1 MIMRQRMGVL
11 LVVLSALILQLLPM
25 SGIGFT
31 MTYPYEDLPTMDV
44 WFDGGGSY
52 TYVYFFNLKEELSYE
67 VTLLDDVGGIKSG
80 PLDLSVMNA
89 SHFMFDVQIESNDH
103 ILLDYKVDEL
113 TRECLVDYV
122 VSSIGVN
129 VINVKTDII
138 TGYAL
143 TDDPIEVTVFV
154 GDENPVAYKRMCE
167 TLEGIWTADFSVAG
181 EPLGDG
187 SLSDPLDL
195 TTVSSGIIVHRNA
208 DGNGTAKNWWAPHP
222 EFAVNP
228 KTDELGGEG
237 WSGEVKIVFNPG
249 TDDEQTYWITPDPT
263 NGKFEN
269 VSFGIDIYPG
279 QTIQVSDY
287 MIEKTM
293 VVSPLAIEW
302 LNIATDQA
310 MVRDLPNA
318 YVQLFV
324 LSWSINDGI
333 VIEAIVDGNADDAGM
348 FLADFSVA
356 GTSPYDLTS
365 DSWGFVRNYN
375 DTGDATMF
383 EWHASDFAFVPGD
396 LNGDGQVDKS
406 DQKLMVSIL
415 SGKLEP
421 SPLQLSAADLN
432 GDGKVDS
439 KDLKLMNKLIR

>member
-1 MIMRQRMGVL
+1 MYGL
-11 LVVLSALILQLLPM
+11 
-25 SGIGFT
+25 
-31 MTYPYEDLPTMDV
+31 
-44 WFDGGGSY
+44 
-52 TYVYFFNLKEELSYE
+52 
-67 VTLLDDVGGIKSG
+67 
-80 PLDLSVMNA
+80 NA
-89 SHFMFDVQIESNDH
+89 SYFVFDVQIESSDH
-103 ILLDYKVDEL
+103 VILDYKINEID
-113 TRECLVDYV
+113 RERLVDYQ
-122 VSSIGVN
+122 VSHIGVD
-129 VINVKTDII
+129 VVNVKTDVI

-154 GDENPVAYKRMCE
+154 GDENTVAYKRIC
-167 TLEGIWTADFSVAG
+167 TPLEGHWTADFSVPG
-181 EPLGDG
+181 IPLGDG
-187 SLSDPLDL
+187 SVSDPLDL
-195 TTVSSGIIVHRNA
+195 TTASSGIIVHRNA

-228 KTDELGGEG
+228 KTDALGGEG

-249 TDDEQTYWITPDPT
+249 TDDEQTYWITPDPA

-287 MIEKTM
+287 MIEKAM

-310 MVRDLPNA
+310 MLRDLPNA

-324 LSWSINDGI
+324 LSGSINDGI
-333 VIEAIVDGNADDAGM
+333 AIEAIVDGNADDAGM
-348 FLADFSVA
+348 FLANFSVT
-356 GTSPYDLTS
+356 GTSPYDLTL

-383 EWHASDFAFVPGD
+383 EWHASDFAFMPGD
-396 LNGDGQVDKS
+396 LNGDGVVDKN
-406 DQKLMVSIL
+406 DQKLMVNII

-421 SPLQLSAADLN
+421 SPTQLIAADLN
-432 GDGKVDS
+432 SDGKVDT
-439 KDLKLMNKLIR
+439 KDLKLMNKLIK

>member
-1 MIMRQRMGVL
+1 MSDMRRILYIILAL
-11 LVVLSALILQLLPM
+11 LVIQVVPV
-25 SGIGFT
+25 GGVGFT
-31 MTYPYEDLPTMDV
+31 MTYPYQELPMMDV
-44 WFDGGGSY
+44 WFDGGGNY
-52 TYVYFFNLKEELSYE
+52 TYVNFFELKESLSYE
-67 VTLLDDVGGIKSG
+67 VTLLDTFGEPKSG
-80 PLDLSVMNA
+80 PHELTAAIGFN
-89 SHFMFDVQIESNDH
+89 FKFDVPIEPDDH
-103 ILLDYKVDEL
+103 IILDYKINEMERERLLDYAVL
-113 TRECLVDYV
+113 
-122 VSSIGVN
+122 SIGVTEVN
-129 VINVKTDII
+129 INTDII
-138 TGYAL
+138 SGYA
-143 TDDPIEVTVFV
+143 TPGDPIEVTVFV
-154 GDENPVAYKRMCE
+154 GEENPISYMRRCD
-167 TLEGIWTADFSVAG
+167 TSSGFWSADFSIAG
-181 EPLGDG
+181 EPLSGG
-187 SLSDPLDL
+187 LSDPLDL
-195 TTVSSGIIVHRNA
+195 TTASTGVIVQKNA
-208 DGNGTAKNWWAPHP
+208 DGNATIKNWWAPHP

-249 TDDEQTYWITPDPT
+249 TDDEQTYWITPDPA

-269 VSFGIDIYPG
+269 VSFDIDIYPG

-310 MVRDLPNA
+310 MLRDLPNA

-324 LSWSINDGI
+324 LSGSINDGI

-396 LNGDGQVDKS
+396 LNGDGLVDKS